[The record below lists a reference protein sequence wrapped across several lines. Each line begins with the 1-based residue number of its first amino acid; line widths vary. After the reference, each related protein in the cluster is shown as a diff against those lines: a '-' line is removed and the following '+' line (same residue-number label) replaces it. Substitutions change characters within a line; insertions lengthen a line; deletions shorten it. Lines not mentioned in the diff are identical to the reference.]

1 MANWLVN
8 LLVLLGVL
16 AIVIVA
22 GWFILGQITMP
33 DPIRKI
39 VIIVF
44 VVLAAVIACII
55 LLSLPGAR
63 LTRSELQFPA
73 IGAAIPAP
81 PDIAI
86 AN

>member
-33 DPIRKI
+33 DPIR
-39 VIIVF
+39 
-44 VVLAAVIACII
+44 
-55 LLSLPGAR
+55 
-63 LTRSELQFPA
+63 RS
-73 IGAAIPAP
+73 
-81 PDIAI
+81 
-86 AN
+86 

>member
-44 VVLAAVIACII
+44 VVWRGDRLHHPAVASGRAADAQRVAISGDRRGHPSA
-55 LLSLPGAR
+55 AR
-63 LTRSELQFPA
+63 YRHR
-73 IGAAIPAP
+73 
-81 PDIAI
+81 
-86 AN
+86 